1 MKQKAPVPDA
11 AMAAREQSTTLWEIA
26 RLFLKL
32 GTTAFGGPAAHIA
45 MLQHEVV
52 ERRCWISQAEF
63 LDHLGASNLIP
74 GPTSTE
80 LVIHIGRRRGGWPGL
95 IVAGACFILPAA
107 LMVGILAWA
116 YVRYGSLPAVSG
128 LLYGVKP
135 VVIAIILQALWKL
148 GRTAIKSAWLAIV
161 ALLTLF
167 LSLVGVS
174 PLVTLIIGGFLGV
187 VVALDASRGKR
198 ALFAMFAPRSA
209 LGVGGKSVFQNVL
222 KGHGFSRAMQ
232 LLYRCH
238 SERASAREEF
248 ASPTLLAAALSS
260 AAASIGLW
268 PIFLSF
274 VKIGAMVFG
283 SGYVLLVFLRSELV
297 ERHAWLTQQQLL
309 DAVAVGQVTPGP
321 VFTTATFLGYLLH
334 GTSGAIAAT
343 IGIFLPAFVLV
354 AISAPLIPKIRA
366 SRMAGAALDGI
377 NVASLALMAVVT
389 WQFARS
395 ALVDWVTAG
404 LAILSVLLLFRF
416 PRLNSAWL
424 VGGAGLLGALRYA
437 FA

>member
-1 MKQKAPVPDA
+1 MPEAGLVTA
-11 AMAAREQSTTLWEIA
+11 GQSTTLWDIVEV
-26 RLFLKL
+26 FLKL

-45 MLQHEVV
+45 MLQQEVV
-52 ERRCWISQAEF
+52 ERRHWISQEEF

-95 IVAGACFILPAA
+95 LVAGTCFIFPAA

-148 GRTAIKSAWLAIV
+148 GRTAIKSVWLAIV

-167 LSLVGVS
+167 LAIVGVS
-174 PLVTLIIGGFLGV
+174 PLVVLIVGGFLGV
-187 VVALDASRGKR
+187 VVSLDASRRKS
-198 ALFAMFAPRSA
+198 ALLAMFQP
-209 LGVGGKSVFQNVL
+209 Q
-222 KGHGFSRAMQ
+222 
-232 LLYRCH
+232 
-238 SERASAREEF
+238 
-248 ASPTLLAAALSS
+248 AATVTA

-268 PIFLSF
+268 PIFLTF

-283 SGYVLLVFLRSELV
+283 SGYVLLVFLHSELI

-334 GTSGAIAAT
+334 GTTGAIAAT

-366 SRMAGAALDGI
+366 SRIAGAALDGV
-377 NVASLALMAVVT
+377 NVASLALMALVT
-389 WQFARS
+389 WQLARS
-395 ALVDWVTAG
+395 ALVDWITVA
-404 LAILSVLLLFRF
+404 LAVLSAVLLFRF
-416 PRLNSAWL
+416 PKLNSAWL
-424 VGGAGLLGALRYA
+424 IAAAGLVGAVRYA
-437 FA
+437 FG

>member
-1 MKQKAPVPDA
+1 MTEA
-11 AMAAREQSTTLWEIA
+11 SGTTSLWDIA

-45 MLQHEVV
+45 MLQREVV
-52 ERRCWISQAEF
+52 ERRHWLSQEEF

-80 LVIHIGRRRGGWPGL
+80 LVIHVGRKRGGWPGL
-95 IVAGACFILPAA
+95 LVAGLCFILPAA
-107 LMVGILAWA
+107 LMVLVLAWA

-135 VVIAIILQALWKL
+135 VVIAIILQALWGL
-148 GRTAIKSAWLAIV
+148 GRTAIKTTWLAIV
-161 ALLTLF
+161 ALVTLF
-167 LSLVGVS
+167 LSVVGIG
-174 PLVTLIIGGFLGV
+174 PLVVLLVGGFLGV
-187 VVALDASRGKR
+187 VVSLDATRRKA
-198 ALFAMFAPRSA
+198 ALLAMFQPQVVTATA
-209 LGVGGKSVFQNVL
+209 
-222 KGHGFSRAMQ
+222 
-232 LLYRCH
+232 
-238 SERASAREEF
+238 
-248 ASPTLLAAALSS
+248 

-268 PIFLSF
+268 PIFLIF
-274 VKIGAMVFG
+274 VKIGSLLFG

-334 GTSGAIAAT
+334 GTTGAIAAT
-343 IGIFLPAFVLV
+343 VGIFLPAFVLV

-366 SRMAGAALDGI
+366 SRIASAALDGI
-377 NVASLALMAVVT
+377 NVASLALMALVT
-389 WQFARS
+389 WQLARS
-395 ALVDWVTAG
+395 ALVDWITVTLALAG
-404 LAILSVLLLFRF
+404 AALLFRF

-424 VGGAGLLGALRYA
+424 IAGAGLVGAARYILS
-437 FA
+437 